1 MEFINKKHLSE
12 IDDLNIMYNTTYEE
26 FVINHNILKEKLLE
40 KQFEERNNLIIEF
53 ENNKKQFNSNN
64 SSKLKE
70 LLKLKKFYLNKKDFD
85 KANDYENQ
93 IKKYESS
100 EIEKINIQNKNNLQ
114 LKLNN
119 LQKIHDIQIQKFEHK
134 FKKKLDELE
143 LKRKNDLLKIIIR
156 QKKELQNLKSLY
168 KEEENNL
175 KKNIKNKKIIETF
188 QSISKNSSL
197 TDL

>member
-40 KQFEERNNLIIEF
+40 KQFEDRNNLIIEF
-53 ENNKKQFNSNN
+53 EKNKKQFNLNN
-64 SSKLKE
+64 SVKLKE

-100 EIEKINIQNKNNLQ
+100 EIEKIDVQNKNNLQ

>member
-40 KQFEERNNLIIEF
+40 KQFEDRNNLIIEF
-53 ENNKKQFNSNN
+53 EKNKKQFNLNN
-64 SSKLKE
+64 SVKLKE

-100 EIEKINIQNKNNLQ
+100 EIEKTNIQNKNNLQ

-156 QKKELQNLKSLY
+156 QKKELENLKSLY
-168 KEEENNL
+168 KDEENNL

>member
-53 ENNKKQFNSNN
+53 ENNKKQFNLNN

-100 EIEKINIQNKNNLQ
+100 EIEKIGVQNKNNLQ

>member
-53 ENNKKQFNSNN
+53 ENNKKQFNLNN

-100 EIEKINIQNKNNLQ
+100 EIEKIDVQNKNNLQ

-119 LQKIHDIQIQKFEHK
+119 LQKIHDIQIQKFEYK

>member
-1 MEFINKKHLSE
+1 
-12 IDDLNIMYNTTYEE
+12 MYNTTYEE

-40 KQFEERNNLIIEF
+40 KQFEDRNNLIIEF
-53 ENNKKQFNSNN
+53 EKNKKQFNLNN
-64 SSKLKE
+64 SVKLKE

-156 QKKELQNLKSLY
+156 QKKELENLKSLY
-168 KEEENNL
+168 KDEENNL

>member
-100 EIEKINIQNKNNLQ
+100 EIEKISVQNKNNLQ

>member
-100 EIEKINIQNKNNLQ
+100 EIEKISVQNKNNLQ

-156 QKKELQNLKSLY
+156 QKKELENLKSLY
-168 KEEENNL
+168 KDEENNL

>member
-26 FVINHNILKEKLLE
+26 FFINHNILKEKLLE
-40 KQFEERNNLIIEF
+40 KQFEDRNNLIIEF
-53 ENNKKQFNSNN
+53 EKNKKQFNLNN
-64 SSKLKE
+64 SVKLKE

-100 EIEKINIQNKNNLQ
+100 EIEKTNIQNKNNLQ

-156 QKKELQNLKSLY
+156 QKKELENLKSLY
-168 KEEENNL
+168 KDEENNL